1 VVASSCHTPVVAKI
15 AFAFLALVLSAG
27 VASAEVIKEIIV
39 EDNKKTTADT
49 VELIAKIEVGDDWS
63 PDMTERVKA
72 DLVSSGLFKDVEVF
86 WSKVEGGV
94 RVNILVKDKHSWVIA
109 PAFYNQPTN
118 TGGGVGFGEN
128 NLFGLNQKLL
138 IYGQVATGD
147 TFFIGAWVIPAIGG
161 TRFYAQFDTYL
172 KQSRIYEYEAPGKYI
187 SNPDPVRESRIN
199 YLNAGVKLGIELFRG
214 VKIDT
219 RLRGA
224 KVSYPKDS
232 LFSDDPSLQY
242 AGGDLTMASADLG
255 IADGD
260 PIPAPGKAGTD
271 VSNEVIL
278 TIDRRANWYGIAS
291 GHKYALSYEQGL
303 PSLGSDFK
311 YWLVGAS
318 IYKAWKIFDR
328 HNFIVKMGGG
338 YGHHLPFQQEFQMG
352 GTSMRGWLNGQFR
365 GDVRASLNLEYSVP
379 LFTIQGLSF
388 RGLGFVDSGYVTF
401 LTTSNP
407 DRHYLP
413 GSRRDQQDALAP
425 FKNSV
430 GVGTRLYLRQIVLPL
445 LGLDI
450 GYGLE
455 SRDVQVYLAIGLTD

>member
-1 VVASSCHTPVVAKI
+1 VVRI
-15 AFAFLALVLSAG
+15 AFAALALVLSAG

-39 EDNKKTTADT
+39 EDNKKTTSDT
-49 VELIAKIEVGDDWS
+49 VELIANLEVGDDWS
-63 PDMTERVKA
+63 PDMAERVKT

-86 WSKVEGGV
+86 WSKVKGGV

-118 TGGGVGFGEN
+118 VGGGIGFGEN

-138 IYGQVATGD
+138 LYGQVATGD

-172 KQSRIYEYEAPGKYI
+172 KQSRIYEFEAPRSYI
-187 SNPDPVRESRIN
+187 SNPGFVRESRMN
-199 YLNAGVKLGIELFRG
+199 YLNVGVKLGIELFRG
-214 VKIDT
+214 VRIDT

-224 KVSYPKDS
+224 KVSYPSDS
-232 LFSDDPSLQY
+232 LFSDDPSLLY
-242 AGGDLTMASADLG
+242 SGKDPANIPRDLG
-255 IADGD
+255 INDGE
-260 PIPAPGKAGTD
+260 PIPAPGKEGTD

-291 GHKYALSYEQGL
+291 GHQYKLSYEQGL

-318 IYKAWKIFDR
+318 FYKAWKILDR
-328 HNFIVKMGGG
+328 HNFILKMGGG
-338 YGHHLPFQQEFQMG
+338 YGHNLPFQQEFQMG

-365 GDVRASLNLEYSVP
+365 GNVRAQLNAEYSVP
-379 LFTIQGLSF
+379 LFTIKGLSF
-388 RGLGFVDSGYVTF
+388 RGTAFVDSGYVAFT
-401 LTTSNP
+401 TTSNK

-413 GSRRDQQDALAP
+413 GSRMDQQDTFAP
-425 FKNSV
+425 FKNSI